1 VDAAEEGGGGGVA
14 CPGGLARSGGELRQG
29 AIGAFVGVG
38 ASAQTLACLDS
49 RLRLG
54 FFDGRGVCSRGGVD
68 TLCEGRSDE
77 VGDGSSRSS
86 SSSSPWFPSLF
97 LQPL

>member
-1 VDAAEEGGGGGVA
+1 VDAAEGGGGGGVA

-38 ASAQTLACLDS
+38 ASAQTFACLDS
-49 RLRLG
+49 RRGLG
-54 FFDGRGVCSRGGVD
+54 FFDGSGVCSSGSVD

-77 VGDGSSRSS
+77 VDDGSSRSS
-86 SSSSPWFPSLF
+86 SPSPWFQSLF